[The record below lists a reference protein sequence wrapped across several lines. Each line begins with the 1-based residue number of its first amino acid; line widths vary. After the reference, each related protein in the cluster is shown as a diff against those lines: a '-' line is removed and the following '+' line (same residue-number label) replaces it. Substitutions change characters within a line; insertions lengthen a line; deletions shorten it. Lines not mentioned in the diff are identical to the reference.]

1 MIMKWLNFNS
11 IIGMAVLSLL
21 FYTENVAAQ
30 TDKNDTKQ
38 KIDTIQT
45 TQPEYSKYDKRI
57 HRFRKGWNSLIPTH
71 NKIQYAGNNG
81 NVLVRN
87 RLGLRKK
94 RSVGNGS
101 VLRLHT
107 QT

>member
-38 KIDTIQT
+38 KIDTTRT

-57 HRFRKGWNSLIPTH
+57 TVFVKVEFT
-71 NKIQYAGNNG
+71 YTY
-81 NVLVRN
+81 
-87 RLGLRKK
+87 
-94 RSVGNGS
+94 
-101 VLRLHT
+101 T
-107 QT
+107 QQNTICW